1 MQSAM
6 SLKRRPDETDDVM
19 DIDDDSRLLYD
30 ARLRPK
36 THHHALLSASTIPE
50 SKTVVRVDEK
60 GVHWCAAA
68 CPLVAPSV

>member
-1 MQSAM
+1 MM
-6 SLKRRPDETDDVM
+6 SLKRRPVEAADDVM
-19 DIDDDSRLLYD
+19 DIDDCERLLYD

-36 THHHALLSASTIPE
+36 THHHALLDASTIPE
-50 SKTVVRVDEK
+50 SKTVVRVDEQ